1 MQLTHTSLALPHLT
15 AKVAGNR
22 QIAVDKPVHA
32 LLVVE
37 ETSLGEA
44 TLWVFWTTAD
54 VERKP
59 SRGEVL
65 SLTGWLSIKALQLLR
80 PMACLAYLRL
90 VHSQL
95 RHDLVYLEARYF
107 GRLPWSSGLRPT
119 RISLV

>member
-1 MQLTHTSLALPHLT
+1 MQLTHTPLALPHLT
-15 AKVAGNR
+15 AEITGNG
-22 QIAVDKPVHA
+22 QIAVHKPVDA
-32 LLVVE
+32 FLIVE
-37 ETSLGEA
+37 ETSLGKA
-44 TLWVFWTTAD
+44 TLWIFGTTAD

-59 SRGEVL
+59 RRCEVL

-80 PMACLAYLRL
+80 PMTCLAYLPL

-107 GRLPWSSGLRPT
+107 GRLPWGSGLRPT

>member
-1 MQLTHTSLALPHLT
+1 MQLAHTPLAVPHLP
-15 AKVAGNR
+15 AKVAGDG

-32 LLVVE
+32 FLVVE
-37 ETSLGEA
+37 EASLGEA
-44 TLWVFWTTAD
+44 TLWVFGTTAD

-65 SLTGWLSIKALQLLR
+65 SFPSWPSIKALQLLR

-95 RHDLVYLEARYF
+95 SHNLVYLKARYF
-107 GRLPWSSGLRPT
+107 GRLTWTSGLRKPS
-119 RISLV
+119 ISGV